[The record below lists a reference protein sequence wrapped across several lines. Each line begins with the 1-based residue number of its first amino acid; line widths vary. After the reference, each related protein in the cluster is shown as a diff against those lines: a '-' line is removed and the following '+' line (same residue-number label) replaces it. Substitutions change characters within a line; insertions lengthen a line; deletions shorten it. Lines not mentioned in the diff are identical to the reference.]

1 MIHSKCKEQ
10 IQYLREALAEE
21 REQNRKLQRQ
31 LLEMKHEPEVVAR
44 IYPSEPGS
52 VRYVDDDR
60 MVELEATS
68 K

>member
-1 MIHSKCKEQ
+1 MIHNKCREQ
-10 IQYLREALAEE
+10 IQYLRETLAEE

-31 LLEMKHEPEVVAR
+31 LLEMKHEPEVVAK

-52 VRYVDDDR
+52 VRYVDEER

-68 K
+68 E